1 MTHSMRAAVVAAAL
15 LLGSSVTASAQGGPP
30 GGGPGGGRRMEQ
42 MASLERPMAGVE
54 GVTDAQKD
62 TLQKIEAAYKV
73 KFTAS
78 GTAMRE
84 MMMAARQSGGPPDM
98 AAMMKMRD
106 EQKKM
111 HEEELAAVRALLT
124 PAQHPKFDENVKVLQ
139 VEDAA
144 REAQMRER
152 MGRPPQ

>member
-1 MTHSMRAAVVAAAL
+1 MTYSMRAAVVATAL
-15 LLGSSVTASAQGGPP
+15 LIASSVTAAAQGGPP

-42 MASLERPMAGVE
+42 VASLERPMAGVE

-73 KFTAS
+73 KFTAA

-98 AAMMKMRD
+98 AAMQKMRD
-106 EQKKM
+106 ENKKM

-124 PAQHPKFDENVKVLQ
+124 PAQHPKFDENVKAMQ